1 MKKKEREY
9 AKKAVEEKVVRI
21 YYEQI
26 YNFSPNF
33 NKIETDIPDCYFDYN
48 GAKCAVEVTRY
59 YSHLTVKENIKY
71 SNSVNRFIDAS
82 GLIENCYNRL
92 GKGKIINNLFT
103 FKSLQ
108 DLCEEVLLGAK
119 YIKSISVRGESLYL
133 RENSEIERIIKII
146 DFFDK
151 MKNEIE
157 NRNEM
162 RILLNKKNK
171 NSVFVRFKYSEVLS
185 FSKNR
190 SLLPIFSFWEN
201 IDEVCNNI
209 INSIE
214 KKIEKLNKE
223 YKNKVKKYNIS
234 YDYYNLVVFY
244 EMIPGEIND
253 KLFYKLFKE
262 KISDIGYNEIA
273 IFVSGG
279 ILIINKEGYTF
290 HKYRTSK

>member
-48 GAKCAVEVTRY
+48 GAKYAVEVTRY
-59 YSHLTVKENIKY
+59 YSHSTVKENIKY

-223 YKNKVKKYNIS
+223 YKNKVKKHNIS

>member
-1 MKKKEREY
+1 M
-9 AKKAVEEKVVRI
+9 
-21 YYEQI
+21 
-26 YNFSPNF
+26 
-33 NKIETDIPDCYFDYN
+33 
-48 GAKCAVEVTRY
+48 
-59 YSHLTVKENIKY
+59 TVKENIKY